1 MSDEKSYPVFGFT
14 QAKRGEGEKLYL
26 GEVTKM
32 NNIAKQSPGPIYEY
46 QDTIKY
52 EQVSQVDNFIRP
64 LIIQIYSYFRI
75 ITIIHFL
82 ETSMGLRNCRKD
94 GKDKAKV

>member
-1 MSDEKSYPVFGFT
+1 MPTELTALALQLDSKQARTSFGKLPLSDELSLPVFGFT

-32 NNIAKQSPGPIYEY
+32 NNIAKQSPGPIYQY

-52 EQVSQVDNFIRP
+52 DQVTSKLIYEMFKSLSIIRK
-64 LIIQIYSYFRI
+64 L
-75 ITIIHFL
+75 TI
-82 ETSMGLRNCRKD
+82 N
-94 GKDKAKV
+94 

>member
-1 MSDEKSYPVFGFT
+1 MSDEKSDPVFGFT
-14 QAKRGEGEKLYL
+14 QAKRAEGEKLYL

-52 EQVSQVDNFIRP
+52 E
-64 LIIQIYSYFRI
+64 
-75 ITIIHFL
+75 
-82 ETSMGLRNCRKD
+82 
-94 GKDKAKV
+94 

>member
-1 MSDEKSYPVFGFT
+1 MPTELTALALQLDSKQARTSFGKLPLSDELSLPVFGFT

-32 NNIAKQSPGPIYEY
+32 NNIAKQSPGPIYQY

-52 EQVSQVDNFIRP
+52 DQVTSNPFYDLFKSLSIIRK
-64 LIIQIYSYFRI
+64 L
-75 ITIIHFL
+75 TI
-82 ETSMGLRNCRKD
+82 N
-94 GKDKAKV
+94 

>member
-1 MSDEKSYPVFGFT
+1 MHIELTALALQLDSKQARSSFGKLPLSDEKSDPVFGFT

-52 EQVSQVDNFIRP
+52 EQVCHSDKFNRTF
-64 LIIQIYSYFRI
+64 IIQI
-75 ITIIHFL
+75 FL
-82 ETSMGLRNCRKD
+82 IFVL
-94 GKDKAKV
+94 